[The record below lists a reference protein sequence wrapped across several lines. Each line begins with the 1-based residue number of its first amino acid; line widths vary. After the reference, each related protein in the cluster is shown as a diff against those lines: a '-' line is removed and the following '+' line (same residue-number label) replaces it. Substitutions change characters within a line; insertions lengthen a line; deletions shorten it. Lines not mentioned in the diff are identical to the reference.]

1 MDIDKLLAELTL
13 EEKVALTAGVDTWRT
28 AAIERLGIPSITTS
42 DGPHG
47 LRGTSFFNSEP
58 AALLPS
64 ATGMG
69 ATFNTALMEQVG
81 DLLGK
86 EARARNIQAFLGPT
100 VCIQRSPLIGRGFE
114 AFGEDP
120 VMSGNIA
127 AALINGMQKH
137 KVGAIIKHYAAHDQ
151 SAWSIEDNIVVS
163 ERALREV
170 HLLPFQ
176 IAAKKSNP
184 WGYMTSYNKINGVHV
199 AEHPHLLNE
208 VLRKDWGWNGLV
220 MSDWGGTYSTS
231 EAINA
236 GLDLEMP
243 GPTKWRGNILT
254 WAVNSRKV
262 SMAALDACVRNV
274 LEFVNKVHPAMSG
287 SADLPRND
295 TESQALVRQVA
306 TESIVLLKNDKKI
319 LPLDKKAGKK
329 YGLIG
334 PHWQL
339 PAASGG
345 GSADLNPYYI
355 SKPYDAFIEAV
366 GHDVPLQI
374 GCYTHRFAPLLTT
387 GLTIPSTS
395 DSGLILEWFPTN
407 PTSSPSTQP
416 IATVTTQET
425 YMFLADS
432 LPANLPPQWF
442 LRIRTTFTAPKT
454 CPFRIGLCVIGKGK
468 LSFDGKEVIDLWT
481 SHPEKTGD
489 TPMFNAAS
497 SEVTA
502 DVQIEEGKGYEIEI
516 LVINGGVEKAVGAMP
531 TAGVRLG
538 GYEIVDEDKAM
549 DDAVALAK
557 EVEVPVVLTGLTK
570 DWEYEGSDRTH
581 LDLPGR
587 TDELIRRVV
596 KANSNTVVVTQAGS
610 PIGMPWLDG
619 TGALVHAW
627 FGGQETGRALVDVLF
642 GEANPNGKLSQTF
655 PKRLEDTPAFLT
667 FGKADSDLLYGEG
680 VFVGYRY
687 HEKVDRPPLFYFGH
701 GLSYTQ
707 FEYSD
712 LVVPEEWAG
721 GADHVV
727 TIKVDVK
734 NAGDK
739 QGKETVQ
746 VYVSD
751 KKSSV
756 IRPHKELKAF
766 KKVDLAPGE
775 TKTVEIELDKY
786 ALSFWDERQ
795 DKWSAEKG
803 VFEVIIAR
811 SADPKSE
818 VLNKEVSLPTSFT
831 WTGV

>member
-1 MDIDKLLAELTL
+1 MDVDKLLSELTL
-13 EEKVALTAGVDTWRT
+13 EEKVALTAGADTWRSV
-28 AAIERLGIPSITTS
+28 AIERLGVPSITTS

-47 LRGTSFFNSEP
+47 VRGTSFFNSEP

-69 ATFNTALMEQVG
+69 ATFDTELMEQVG

-86 EARARNIQAFLGPT
+86 EARARNIHAFLGPT

-127 AALINGMQKH
+127 ASLINGMQKH

-151 SAWSIEDNIVVS
+151 SAWSIEDNIVAS
-163 ERALREV
+163 ERTLREV
-170 HLLPFQ
+170 HLLPFH

-184 WGYMTSYNKINGVHV
+184 WGYMTSYNKINGTHV
-199 AEHPHLLNE
+199 AEHPHFLNE
-208 VLRKDWGWNGLV
+208 VLRQDWGWKGLV

-262 SMAALDACVRNV
+262 SMAALDAAVRNV
-274 LEFVNKVHPAMSG
+274 LEFINKVKPAIAD

-295 TESQALVRQVA
+295 AESKALVRRVA
-306 TESIVLLKNDKKI
+306 SESIVLLKNDKKI

-329 YGLIG
+329 FGLIG
-334 PHWQL
+334 PHWHL

-355 SKPYDAFIEAV
+355 SKPYDAFVEAI
-366 GHDVPLQI
+366 GGDVPFQL
-374 GCYTHRFAPLLTT
+374 GCYTHRFSPLLTE

-395 DSGLILEWFPTN
+395 SSGLILEWFSTD
-407 PTSSPSTQP
+407 PTSSPDAKP

-442 LRIRTTFTAPKT
+442 LRVRTLFTAPRST
-454 CPFRIGLCVIGKGK
+454 PFRIGLCVIGKGK
-468 LSFDGKEVIDLWT
+468 LSFAGKEVINLWT

-502 DVQIEEGKGYEIEI
+502 DVQLEEGKGYEIEV
-516 LVINGGVEKAVGAMP
+516 LVVNDGIEKAVGAMP
-531 TAGVRLG
+531 TAGVRIG
-538 GYEIVDEDKAM
+538 GYEIVDEEKAL
-549 DDAVALAK
+549 DDAVKLAK
-557 EVEVPVVLTGLTK
+557 EVEIPVVLTGLTK
-570 DWEYEGSDRTH
+570 DWEYEGSDRTD
-581 LDLPGR
+581 LGLPGR
-587 TDELIRRVV
+587 TDELIRRVTE
-596 KANSNTVVVTQAGS
+596 ANPNTVVVTQAGS
-610 PIGMPWLDG
+610 PIAMPWLDSA
-619 TGALVHAW
+619 GALVHAW

-642 GEANPNGKLSQTF
+642 GDVNPCGKLSQTF

-667 FGKADSDLLYGEG
+667 FGKADYNLHYGEG

-701 GLSYTQ
+701 GLSYTE
-707 FEYSD
+707 FEYSS
-712 LVVPEEWAG
+712 LVVPDEWAG

-727 TIKVDVK
+727 TVKVDVK
-734 NAGDK
+734 NSGDK
-739 QGKETVQ
+739 QGREVVQ

-751 KKSSV
+751 TKSSV
-756 IRPHKELKAF
+756 LRPLKELKAF

-775 TKTVEIELDKY
+775 AKTIEIELDKY
-786 ALSFWDERQ
+786 ALSFWDEKT
-795 DKWSAEKG
+795 DKWLAEKG
-803 VFEVIIAR
+803 AFEVIIAR

-818 VLNKEVSLPTSFT
+818 VLKGELTLGTSFS